1 MYLHPYLLDEV
12 GEACERVVE
21 APHDGDAR
29 PHVVPQREEVDDPG
43 QQHPPEYHT
52 KCKTSHVSRGVALLI
67 GHMCSRVS
75 STASLV
81 QSEDQSIIKT
91 TLQVTFT

>member
-12 GEACERVVE
+12 GEACERIVE

-43 QQHPPEYHT
+43 QQHPAEDHPECEARHVPCT
-52 KCKTSHVSRGVALLI
+52 HNIDLTSEQIILL
-67 GHMCSRVS
+67 
-75 STASLV
+75 
-81 QSEDQSIIKT
+81 
-91 TLQVTFT
+91 VTPPEL